1 MITIGGFTMPLQ
13 AQDQRKSAATDAGI
27 LSIFVLF
34 GKALKLKGLVAAVK
48 LMLCDHEVMSSLL
61 QKQKCR

>member
-1 MITIGGFTMPLQ
+1 MISVMNDYNWWFY
-13 AQDQRKSAATDAGI
+13 KSAATDAGI
-27 LSIFVLF
+27 LCIFVLF
-34 GKALKLKGLVAAVK
+34 GKALKLKGLGAAVK